1 MATGLSLHLGLN
13 AVDPKAYAGWSG
25 PLSACEFDARDM
37 AALAARQGFQSHLT
51 LTKQATRKHLLD
63 LLKQAADRLQAGDFF
78 FLSYSGHGGQVPDRG
93 SEEADG
99 QDETWCLY
107 DGQLLDD
114 ELYYAL
120 SRFASGVRLAV
131 LSDSCHS
138 GTVLRAAPPS
148 MSSASTPAVRTR
160 LMPAAVAQATYRE
173 HQAFYDGLNRE
184 LDAKWKGAAVDP
196 DSALAGVRLSARA
209 RKAVK
214 SFKPAALLI
223 SGCQDRQTSGDGERN
238 GVFTEA
244 LRKVWAD
251 GKFKGSHADL
261 HARILKRMPSDQTP
275 NLFTLGPAKDL
286 VAQQA
291 FKL

>member
-1 MATGLSLHLGLN
+1 MAIGLSLHLGLN
-13 AVDPKAYAGWSG
+13 AVNPKAYAGWSG
-25 PLSACEFDARDM
+25 PLGACEFDARDM

-51 LTKQATRKHLLD
+51 LTREAKRQHLLD
-63 LLKQAADRLQAGDFF
+63 LLQQAAGRLKSGDFF

-93 SEEADG
+93 GDEADG

-120 SRFASGVRLAV
+120 SRFAAGVRILV

-138 GTVLRAAPPS
+138 GTVLRAAPPG
-148 MSSASTPAVRTR
+148 ASVAQPVRSR
-160 LMPAAVAQATYRE
+160 LMPASVAQACYRD

-184 LDAKWKGAAVDP
+184 LDAKWKGAALDP
-196 DSALAGVRLSARA
+196 DSALANLRLSARA

-214 SFKPAALLI
+214 NFRPAALLL

-238 GVFTEA
+238 GVFTAA
-244 LRKVWAD
+244 LLKVWAE
-251 GKFKGSHADL
+251 GKFRGSHTAL
-261 HARILKRMPSDQTP
+261 HARILKHMPSDQTP
-275 NLFTLGPAKDL
+275 NLFTLGPAAAFA
-286 VAQQA
+286 AQPA
-291 FKL
+291 FRL